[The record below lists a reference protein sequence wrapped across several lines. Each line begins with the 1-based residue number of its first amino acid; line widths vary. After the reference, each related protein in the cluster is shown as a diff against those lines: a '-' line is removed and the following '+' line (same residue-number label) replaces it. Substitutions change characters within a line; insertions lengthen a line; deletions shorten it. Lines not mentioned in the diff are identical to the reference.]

1 MLHVVRTSI
10 VEQNGRSSPFAPC
23 YSPETVVLQS
33 ALGEAKPEPIESIVM
48 PLILA
53 SASPRRSE
61 LLHNAA
67 IPCII
72 EPARVAEQPLP
83 HETPVDYAQR
93 LASDKAHAVYTRHP
107 DFAVLGADTVV
118 VVDEHLLEKPASE
131 PDAARMLR
139 LLSGRGH
146 QVITGVC
153 LAAPGFER
161 TEAEVTQVVF
171 SPLSEDEI
179 AFYIQT
185 GEPMDKAGAYAIQ
198 GIASRWVERIE
209 GCYFN
214 VVGLPLPRVYRM
226 LRAAEAATGTA
237 LL

>member
-1 MLHVVRTSI
+1 
-10 VEQNGRSSPFAPC
+10 
-23 YSPETVVLQS
+23 
-33 ALGEAKPEPIESIVM
+33 M

-53 SASPRRSE
+53 SASPRRAE
-61 LLHNAA
+61 LLRNAA
-67 IPCII
+67 ISFSV
-72 EPARVAEQPLP
+72 EPAHVQEQPFP
-83 HETPVDYAQR
+83 NEKPVDYAQR
-93 LASDKAHAVYTRHP
+93 LARDKAHAVYAHHP
-107 DFAVLGADTVV
+107 DSAMLGADTVV
-118 VVDEHLLEKPASE
+118 VVDEHLLEKPRDE
-131 PDAARMLR
+131 HDAARMLR
-139 LLSGRGH
+139 LLSARTH

-153 LAAPGFER
+153 VVAPEFER
-161 TEAEVTQVVF
+161 SEAEITQVTF

-179 AFYIQT
+179 AYYVRT

-226 LRAAEAATGTA
+226 LRAVEAATGVP